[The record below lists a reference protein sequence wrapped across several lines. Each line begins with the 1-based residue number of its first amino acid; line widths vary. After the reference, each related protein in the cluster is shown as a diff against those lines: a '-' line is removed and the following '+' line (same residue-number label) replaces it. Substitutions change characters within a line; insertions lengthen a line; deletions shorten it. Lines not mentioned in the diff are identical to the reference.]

1 MWFLYAVRSK
11 ANIQDYRFYSFG
23 LRMCSVSPAEIE
35 FLAEDELIKITP
47 RFSLEKRE
55 FISGDYGPFTPG
67 VPTKVPVWM
76 AINLKVCVP
85 AIDNCNIKLL
95 DIINIVIIIIII

>member
-1 MWFLYAVRSK
+1 
-11 ANIQDYRFYSFG
+11 
-23 LRMCSVSPAEIE
+23 MCSVSPAEIE